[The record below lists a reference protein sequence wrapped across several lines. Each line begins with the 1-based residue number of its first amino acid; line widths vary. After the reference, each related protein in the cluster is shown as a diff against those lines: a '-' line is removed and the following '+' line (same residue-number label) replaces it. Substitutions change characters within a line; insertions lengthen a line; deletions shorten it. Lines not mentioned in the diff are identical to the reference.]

1 MKFISLK
8 PLFDLDT
15 LLQKLKDN
23 KVVLKFLSSSFLS
36 LPVSIIVSFLTFR
49 RIEPYYM
56 GVWLAMSIFETY
68 ATILRLGVVNGMN
81 RELPYY
87 LGVGKTEEANEFA
100 QNTLA
105 FSLLNIVV
113 LLLIVPFVIFRF
125 ELNITYLA
133 CISVAVFRSTT
144 AFYTTYLSGTFRTS
158 SHFNKLSNIQ
168 FINLTS
174 NLLLSPLIY
183 FYGLYGFLAMQ
194 VLLTSINLVL
204 LHRFRPMRI
213 KPALKVKVIL
223 TLMKT
228 GIPLFL
234 TSYLV
239 SLIDTIPRLFI
250 LSYGNEVML
259 GLYSPVFILI
269 STLALLPSTLGQYYY
284 PKLTYMFGQNNDAG
298 QVWRKIKRLYLVT
311 IIVTLPAILLG
322 YLILDDVIKYFPKY
336 VGSLPYL
343 KIGLLMGPLVLS
355 KLGNF
360 VNVILKKTDQMGIY
374 VVSYAFFQTTS
385 LFILYRLNHDVLLTV
400 IWSQILTSL
409 CLFIVS
415 YFLNQRTVKL
425 SI

>member
-1 MKFISLK
+1 MVN
-8 PLFDLDT
+8 FDK

-23 KVVLKFLSSSFLS
+23 KVALKFLSSSFLS
-36 LPVSIIVSFLTFR
+36 LPVSIIVSFITFR
-49 RIEPYYM
+49 KIEPYYM

-68 ATILRLGVVNGMN
+68 ATFLRLGVVNGMN

-87 LGVGKTEEANEFA
+87 LGVGKTEEAHEFA
-100 QNTLA
+100 RSTLA

-125 ELNITYLA
+125 ELNVTYLA
-133 CISVAVFRSTT
+133 CISVAVFRSATT
-144 AFYTTYLSGTFRTS
+144 FYTTYLSGTFRTS
-158 SHFNKLSNIQ
+158 SQFNKLSNIQ
-168 FINLTS
+168 FFNLIS
-174 NLLLSPLIY
+174 KLLLSPLIY
-183 FYGLYGFLAMQ
+183 FYGLYGFLAMEI
-194 VLLTSINLVL
+194 LLTCINLIL
-204 LHRFRPMRI
+204 LHKYRPMHI
-213 KPALKVKVIL
+213 TPKLKWKVVL

-228 GIPLFL
+228 GVPLFL

-250 LSYGNEVML
+250 LSYGNEVLL
-259 GLYSPVFILI
+259 GLYSPVLVLI
-269 STLALLPSTLGQYYY
+269 TTLAILPTTLGQYYY
-284 PKLTYMFGQNNDAG
+284 PKLTFMFGQNNNALE
-298 QVWRKIKRLYLVT
+298 VWRKIKKLYLATLVFILP
-311 IIVTLPAILLG
+311 IILIG
-322 YLILDDVIKYFPKY
+322 YFILDDVIKIFPKY
-336 VGSLPYL
+336 AASLPYL
-343 KIGLLMGPLVLS
+343 KISLLMGPLVLS